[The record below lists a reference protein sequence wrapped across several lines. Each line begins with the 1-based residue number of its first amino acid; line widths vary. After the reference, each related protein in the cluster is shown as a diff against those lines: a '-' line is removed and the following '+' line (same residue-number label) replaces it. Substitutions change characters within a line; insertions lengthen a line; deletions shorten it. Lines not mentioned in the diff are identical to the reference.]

1 MFNLCFP
8 SSITSTDN
16 YFNLSR
22 NDGSGSGVSGSNIA
36 QQPILSQQPLTNNL
50 SNSSYSLYEVGKE
63 FKKNNILIEK
73 YLNDNNMN
81 HQYFVKSIY
90 DFIVFEMWNIQ
101 GVSLENI
108 KEQINVYLINQNIN
122 EKYIVELFIEIY
134 NINKNTNTNKENLK
148 TLADFNSVKKDLEI
162 KDLEN
167 INKQVIEKLSNEVYH
182 FIVFKY
188 KHLTKLKNQEIEIT
202 NLESKIKELESIIK
216 KQKKELKIVDKLTVS
231 NSLLEKQVDEL
242 KWILNEIMET
252 DSTKKPEF
260 MFHYT
265 KSVNYNSS
273 PENEEE
279 MEIDDD
285 NLKLL
290 NSSSLNQDESGMINI
305 D

>member
-16 YFNLSR
+16 YFNLSQ
-22 NDGSGSGVSGSNIA
+22 NGGNASGVSGSNIA
-36 QQPILSQQPLTNNL
+36 HQPILSPQPLTNNL
-50 SNSSYSLYEVGKE
+50 SNSSYSLYELGKE
-63 FKKNNILIEK
+63 FKKNTILIEK

-122 EKYIVELFIEIY
+122 EKYIIELFIEIY
-134 NINKNTNTNKENLK
+134 NINKNTNKENFK

-167 INKQVIEKLSNEVYH
+167 INKQVIEKLSNEIYH

-202 NLESKIKELESIIK
+202 NLESKIKELESVIK
-216 KQKKELKIVDKLTVS
+216 SQKKELKIVDKLTVS
-231 NSLLEKQVDEL
+231 NSLLEKQVEEL

-252 DSTKKPEF
+252 DTTKKPEF

-265 KSVNYNSS
+265 KSVNYSSS

-290 NSSSLNQDESGMINI
+290 SSSSLHQDESGMINI

>member
-8 SSITSTDN
+8 GSLTSTDN
-16 YFNLSR
+16 YLNLSR
-22 NDGSGSGVSGSNIA
+22 NGGSIVSVSNMA
-36 QQPILSQQPLTNNL
+36 QQTILTQQPSINNF
-50 SNSSYSLYEVGKE
+50 SNSSSTLYELGKE
-63 FKKNNILIEK
+63 LKKELEKESNLIEK
-73 YLNDNNMN
+73 YLKDNNIN
-81 HQYFVKSIY
+81 NQYFVDNIY
-90 DFIVFEMWNIQ
+90 DFILFEMWNIQ
-101 GVSLENI
+101 GLSLANI
-108 KEQINVYLINQNIN
+108 KEQINDYLINQNIN
-122 EKYIVELFIEIY
+122 EKYIIELFIEIN
-134 NINKNTNTNKENLK
+134 NINKKTNKEK
-148 TLADFNSVKKDLEI
+148 FQTLEDLNSTKKNLEI

-188 KHLTKLKNQEIEIT
+188 KHLTKLKNQEIEIN
-202 NLESKIKELESIIK
+202 NLESKIKELELVIK
-216 KQKKELKIVDKLTVS
+216 KQKKELKSIDKLTVS
-231 NSLLEKQVDEL
+231 NSLLEKQVEEL

-252 DSTKKPEF
+252 DETKKPEF

-265 KSVNYNSS
+265 KSINYSSS
-273 PENEEE
+273 PENEE

>member
-16 YFNLSR
+16 YLNLSR
-22 NDGSGSGVSGSNIA
+22 NGGGIVSGFSNMS
-36 QQPILSQQPLTNNL
+36 QQPILTQQSSTNDF
-50 SNSSYSLYEVGKE
+50 SNSSSTLYELKKE
-63 FKKNNILIEK
+63 LEKETNLIEK

-81 HQYFVKSIY
+81 NQYFVKSIY

-134 NINKNTNTNKENLK
+134 NINKNTNKENFK

-167 INKQVIEKLSNEVYH
+167 INKQVIEKLSNEIYH

-202 NLESKIKELESIIK
+202 NLESKIKELESVIK
-216 KQKKELKIVDKLTVS
+216 SQKKELKIVDKLTVS
-231 NSLLEKQVDEL
+231 NSLLEKQVEEL

-252 DSTKKPEF
+252 DATKKPEF

-265 KSVNYNSS
+265 KSVNYSSS

-290 NSSSLNQDESGMINI
+290 SSSSLNQDESGMINI